1 MDPEVQNQQPNKPLD
16 EKPGNS
22 FSKIRVFSFV
32 VVALLVLSASAIL
45 IWFLILSPRET
56 STTDST
62 STPTTKTDTVPE
74 IKSDKDLEELENEI
88 KGLDIEGLSSELDDN
103 DTDSKDF

>member
-1 MDPEVQNQQPNKPLD
+1 MDPEVQNPQPNTILN

-32 VVALLVLSASAIL
+32 VVGLLVISASAVL
-45 IWFLILSPRET
+45 IWFLILSPQDT
-56 STTDST
+56 STID
-62 STPTTKTDTVPE
+62 STPTPATKTDTVPE
-74 IKSDKDLEELENEI
+74 IKSDKDLEKLENEV
-88 KGLDIEGLSSELDDN
+88 KGLDIEGLSSELDAN